1 MFICSNTYICWNQ
14 GCSEQDFE
22 ADHRKHHLPIF
33 LKPSFYYIELFI
45 VILQSGFIQGLN
57 FIFENEFPSSVT
69 LVRGIC
75 FIWGV
80 EGAFFLY
87 IFQKCFLLN
96 ENLDERH
103 QTQQCRWAEDRYQSN
118 LCFITPEQCHWLIVS
133 MPRRID
139 AVTHAKGGPCNIQ
152 VFRDTEFW
160 VSVICKP

>member
-1 MFICSNTYICWNQ
+1 MLKLGVLWTGFWGRSQ
-14 GCSEQDFE
+14 KASS
-22 ADHRKHHLPIF
+22 ADLFKAFFLLYRIIYSDTPIRIYSGPEF
-33 LKPSFYYIELFI
+33 HFWEWIPFFGDSCERDLFYL
-45 VILQSGFIQGLN
+45 
-57 FIFENEFPSSVT
+57 
-69 LVRGIC
+69 RG
-75 FIWGV
+75 G
-80 EGAFFLY
+80 GSFFLY

-118 LCFITPEQCHWLIVS
+118 LGFITPEQCHRLIVS

-139 AVTHAKGGPCNIQ
+139 AVTHAKGGPCNIL